1 MGRLAAWEECDWE
14 GRSRGPRDG
23 VDRFGGRGVWGM
35 GRACGAGH
43 MYNAYVCVR
52 ARVCARG
59 VDSGCVWAMCV
70 CEKIPIARCT
80 CIPEGRSVRLARLRR
95 PVVARCRAVI
105 VEVRQGGLDLER
117 PEGGGVGR
125 SSAKLLRQGDE
136 DACACL
142 SVCLAG
148 PVSVYGQ
155 Q

>member
-1 MGRLAAWEECDWE
+1 MGSLAAWEECDWE

-59 VDSGCVWAMCV
+59 DGQRVCVRDVCMCV

-80 CIPEGRSVRLARLRR
+80 CIPEGRSVRLARLRH
-95 PVVARCRAVI
+95 PVVARCRPVI
-105 VEVRQGGLDLER
+105 VEV
-117 PEGGGVGR
+117 GR
-125 SSAKLLRQGDE
+125 SAGRVGPREAGGRRSGTE
-136 DACACL
+136 
-142 SVCLAG
+142 VC
-148 PVSVYGQ
+148 
-155 Q
+155 